1 MKPILRSNSPDSKL
15 ILFLFIGIIPQKL
28 LCSTDLS
35 NKFRDFKNRFSNR
48 HRNPP
53 AHCCHVHTEWRIS
66 PLIIRKLDKSKQMK
80 VRLLRKLYL
89 HEAFHVCGISQ
100 LCRSQIVLIQ
110 TDKHIKNRKDKP
122 KRLCSQHFHPAVF
135 FCSMC
140 LKIQD

>member
-48 HRNPP
+48 HRNP

-66 PLIIRKLDKSKQMK
+66 PLITRKLDKSKQMK

-89 HEAFHVCGISQ
+89 HEAFHVCEISQ